1 MVSAISS
8 NLCWGFFSRLKRCNS
23 FSHYRAIPM
32 EGRDKK
38 EEESQKIDDLPILAT
53 CQSGNLAMVSNKVNS
68 PLLREA
74 LDND

>member
-1 MVSAISS
+1 M
-8 NLCWGFFSRLKRCNS
+8 LGFFSRLKHCNS

-38 EEESQKIDDLPILAT
+38 EESQKIDDLPILAT
-53 CQSGNLAMVSNKVNS
+53 CQSGILAMVSSKVNS